1 MSSPHSAAPH
11 SADLPAP
18 SAESAR
24 LAATADSAVAATEA
38 ATAAADAAT
47 DAIVVQDMVRWL
59 ERAVIGL
66 NLCPF
71 AKGVHT
77 KGQIHY
83 AVSAAT
89 DGRELLQDL
98 QRELEALAEAS
109 PEKRDTTLLIAP
121 RCMED
126 FLDFNDFLELADEML
141 DVLDLGGIL
150 QIASFHPQFQFDG
163 TEVDDITNATNRA
176 PYPTLHLI
184 REESLDAAVE
194 AFPEAE
200 MIYERNME
208 VLRELGAAGWQALD
222 VGARCPH
229 HPKPTEEGA

>member
-1 MSSPHSAAPH
+1 MSSSTTAASAAPH

-18 SAESAR
+18 SAR
-24 LAATADSAVAATEA
+24 LDAPT
-38 ATAAADAAT
+38 AADAAT

>member
-1 MSSPHSAAPH
+1 MSSSTTAASAAPH

-18 SAESAR
+18 SAR
-24 LAATADSAVAATEA
+24 LDTP
-38 ATAAADAAT
+38 TAAADAAT

-208 VLRELGAAGWQALD
+208 VLRELGAVGWQALD
-222 VGARCPH
+222 VGARCPVH
-229 HPKPTEEGA
+229 GAGATPASASQPPKEQGA

>member
-1 MSSPHSAAPH
+1 MSSSA
-11 SADLPAP
+11 SADFSGDF
-18 SAESAR
+18 SAN
-24 LAATADSAVAATEA
+24 
-38 ATAAADAAT
+38 

-71 AKGVHT
+71 AKGVHI

-83 AVSAAT
+83 AVSQAT
-89 DGRELLQDL
+89 DGRGLLQDL
-98 QRELEALAEAS
+98 QHELEALAEAS
-109 PEKRDTTLLIAP
+109 PEKRDTTLLMVP
-121 RCMED
+121 GCMED

-150 QIASFHPQFQFDG
+150 QIANFHPQFQFEG
-163 TEVDDITNATNRA
+163 TTVDDITNATNRA

-208 VLRELGAAGWQALD
+208 VLRQLGPAGWQALD
-222 VGARCPH
+222 VGARCPVT
-229 HPKPTEEGA
+229 PSNKDGA